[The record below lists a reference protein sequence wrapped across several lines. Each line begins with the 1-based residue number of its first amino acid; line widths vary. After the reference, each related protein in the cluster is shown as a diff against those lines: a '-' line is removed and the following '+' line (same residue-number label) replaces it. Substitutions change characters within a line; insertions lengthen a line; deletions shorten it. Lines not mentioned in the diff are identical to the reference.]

1 MKAKTIIKIALS
13 VLLLLCLLSM
23 PYGFFNLVRFCALI
37 GFGCLA
43 YIAYHEK
50 KQSLMITF
58 IVLAL
63 LFQPFAKIVL
73 GRLLWNVFDVLIAAF
88 LIAIIIKD
96 KEYKLK

>member
-1 MKAKTIIKIALS
+1 
-13 VLLLLCLLSM
+13 
-23 PYGFFNLVRFCALI
+23 
-37 GFGCLA
+37 
-43 YIAYHEK
+43 
-50 KQSLMITF
+50 MITF

-73 GRLLWNVFDVLIAAF
+73 GRLLWNVVDVLIAAF